1 MQLTLITLL
10 YRTVSLGSKARR
22 LSLSIIKRHLF
33 FLFQVLASS
42 RFKARTWST
51 KSARFISTK
60 STTKWW
66 VHSGLQ
72 NPFAERRD
80 HPILLLLFLS
90 LPLVPPS
97 PPPGHRGGIK
107 QYLPSA
113 LRLRIRRRAELI
125 FRIIEKGCRGYLHLT
140 CTHATYTHADD
151 VHTRAREH
159 AATTTVERVRIAHWK
174 TKSGFSKAHHSR
186 DHTGPTVIDS
196 SVCRLPAAKYRWRR
210 SRI

>member
-1 MQLTLITLL
+1 MQLTLITLFH
-10 YRTVSLGSKARR
+10 RTVSLGSKAKR

-33 FLFQVLASS
+33 FLFQALASS
-42 RFKARTWST
+42 RFKARMWST

-72 NPFAERRD
+72 NLFAERRD

-90 LPLVPPS
+90 SPPFPLVPIS
-97 PPPGHRGGIK
+97 PPRGHRGGIK
-107 QYLPSA
+107 RYLPSA

-140 CTHATYTHADD
+140 CTHATHTCTHTWTRSDD
-151 VHTRAREH
+151 HGRAC
-159 AATTTVERVRIAHWK
+159 A
-174 TKSGFSKAHHSR
+174 
-186 DHTGPTVIDS
+186 DHTLEDEKRFLESPS
-196 SVCRLPAAKYRWRR
+196 Q
-210 SRI
+210 